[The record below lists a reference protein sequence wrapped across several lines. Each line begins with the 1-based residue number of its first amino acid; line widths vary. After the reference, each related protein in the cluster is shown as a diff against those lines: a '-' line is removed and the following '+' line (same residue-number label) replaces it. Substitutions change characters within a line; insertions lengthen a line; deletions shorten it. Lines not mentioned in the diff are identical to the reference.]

1 MHKKKDYIIVKDR
14 HPRIS
19 EVKND
24 CVNLCVP
31 AGNGESLASILQ
43 KICAKFTTRD
53 TELTTLFEELQ
64 NQITLLE
71 ERVADLEEE

>member
-31 AGNGESLASILQ
+31 AANGESLARILQ
-43 KICAKFTTRD
+43 KMCAKITALETRV
-53 TELTTLFEELQ
+53 T
-64 NQITLLE
+64 
-71 ERVADLEEE
+71 DLESTVVDLQGQINELN